1 MSTRKEFLRNC
12 LIGTTGIVLL
22 PQLLQAKEDPKPAPL
37 DAELVK
43 DFVAKAHK
51 DTETE
56 TVKELLK
63 KYPTLLNASWD
74 WGGGDFETALGAASH
89 TGNSAVVNHLVENGA
104 QLNFLTLC
112 VLGKTELV
120 KNLLTA
126 MPGLLNMVGPH
137 GFTPLHHANKGGENA
152 LEVKKLLES
161 LGAKET
167 RIKLV
172 FPKP

>member
-12 LIGTTGIVLL
+12 LVGTTGILLL

-37 DAELVK
+37 DATLVK
-43 DFVAKAHK
+43 DFVGKAHR

-56 TVKELLK
+56 TVKEMLK

-74 WGGGDFETALGAASH
+74 WGGGDFETAIGAASH
-89 TGNSAVVNHLVENGA
+89 TGNIDVVNHLVEKGA
-104 QLNFLTLC
+104 QVNLLTLC
-112 VLGKTELV
+112 VLGKTEQV
-120 KNLLTA
+120 KNILTA
-126 MPGLLNMVGPH
+126 MPGLINMIGPH

-167 RIKLV
+167 RVQLA

>member
-1 MSTRKEFLRNC
+1 MSTRKEFLRTC
-12 LIGTTGIVLL
+12 LVGTTGIVLL
-22 PQLLQAKEDPKPAPL
+22 PQLLQARQDPKPVPL
-37 DAELVK
+37 DAVLVK

-56 TVKELLK
+56 TVKEMLK
-63 KYPTLLNASWD
+63 KFPTLLNASWD
-74 WGGGDFETALGAASH
+74 WGGGDFETAIGAASH
-89 TGNSAVVNHLVENGA
+89 TGNIDVVNHLVEKGA

-126 MPGLLNMVGPH
+126 MPGLINMIGPH

-167 RIKLV
+167 RVQLA

>member
-12 LIGTTGIVLL
+12 LISSAGIVLL
-22 PQLLQAKEDPKPAPL
+22 PQVLHAKQDPKPAPL

-43 DFVAKAHK
+43 DFVGKAHR

-56 TVKELLK
+56 NVKALLK

-74 WGGGDFETALGAASH
+74 WGGGDFETAIGAASH
-89 TGNSAVVNHLVENGA
+89 TGNIAVVNHLVENGA

-112 VLGKTELV
+112 VLGKTDLV
-120 KNLLTA
+120 KTMLTA
-126 MPGLLNMVGPH
+126 MPGLINMVGPH
-137 GFTPLHHANKGGENA
+137 GFTPLHHANKGGDNA

-167 RIKLV
+167 RIPLA